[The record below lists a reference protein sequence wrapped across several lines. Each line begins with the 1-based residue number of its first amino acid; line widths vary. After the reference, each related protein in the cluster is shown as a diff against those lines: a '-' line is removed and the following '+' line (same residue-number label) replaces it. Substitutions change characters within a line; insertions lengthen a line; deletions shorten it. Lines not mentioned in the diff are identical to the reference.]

1 MCRLTFIMY
10 CICGA
15 CWEVIV
21 VDLMHTFTLH
31 LYDMRSCEVWVDN
44 ELDEGFNEAPQ
55 PIVTIRLS
63 YICSNDQHSSCCN
76 VQWYDI
82 DHTIKTAASPHSLP
96 ASRTHI
102 DIYWYLYIYSTYIY
116 TYSYVCIHN
125 RSMYILYK
133 YINIYTHI
141 YVYICSRFYLREHW
155 HP

>member
-1 MCRLTFIMY
+1 M
-10 CICGA
+10 
-15 CWEVIV
+15 
-21 VDLMHTFTLH
+21 
-31 LYDMRSCEVWVDN
+31 DN

-76 VQWYDI
+76 VQGYDI

-102 DIYWYLYIYSTYIY
+102 DIYLYLHISSIYIY

-125 RSMYILYK
+125 ISMYILYR
-133 YINIYTHI
+133 YIYTHI
-141 YVYICSRFYLREHW
+141 YMCTYVIDSTCVNTDIHKYVRTYNEYAQMCIYIC
-155 HP
+155 